1 MLAISACSRE
11 RRLLFPCA
19 GTEAGLHVFL
29 VREKGGP
36 GTDGIGHTPVIGGTA
51 VAIANEERLS
61 RSEWIEGECSGR
73 GGGSEGKGK
82 R

>member
-1 MLAISACSRE
+1 MRS
-11 RRLLFPCA
+11 
-19 GTEAGLHVFL
+19 L
-29 VREKGGP
+29 VRENGGP
-36 GTDGIGHTPVIGGTA
+36 GTDGIEHTPVIGGTA
-51 VAIANEERLS
+51 AAIANEESLS